1 MVDTDFEVDM
11 EVIVEKIEKE
21 NRIYRIMEGMDLA

>member
-1 MVDTDFEVDM
+1 MRDTDFEVDM